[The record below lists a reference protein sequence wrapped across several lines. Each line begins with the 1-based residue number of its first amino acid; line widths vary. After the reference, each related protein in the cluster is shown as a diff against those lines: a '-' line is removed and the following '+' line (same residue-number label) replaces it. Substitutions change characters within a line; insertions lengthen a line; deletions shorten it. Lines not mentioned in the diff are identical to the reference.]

1 MASLVRDTGTTSL
14 AQTYPAAI
22 HTSTT
27 IPNVTSTDGSGPMAS
42 KTRVVV
48 SSGEYADDNEVEGLD
63 AIVICD
69 FLRIIVVDKEILS
82 FVVVEDTSSAIND
95 DVYEDKGSEAAE
107 NVVTNA
113 GRSIETTNIE

>member
-1 MASLVRDTGTTSL
+1 
-14 AQTYPAAI
+14 
-22 HTSTT
+22 
-27 IPNVTSTDGSGPMAS
+27 
-42 KTRVVV
+42 VVV